1 MKTVTITLTSTDSE
15 DDFCCELDLI
25 KEKLADGCSE
35 SSGKS
40 DTTTYHFYVA
50 PPVIPYVHS

>member
-1 MKTVTITLTSTDSE
+1 MRTVTITLTSTDPE

-25 KEKLADGCSE
+25 KQKLADGFAE

-40 DTTTYHFYVA
+40 NTTTYHFYVA
-50 PPVIPYVHS
+50 PPVIPSIR